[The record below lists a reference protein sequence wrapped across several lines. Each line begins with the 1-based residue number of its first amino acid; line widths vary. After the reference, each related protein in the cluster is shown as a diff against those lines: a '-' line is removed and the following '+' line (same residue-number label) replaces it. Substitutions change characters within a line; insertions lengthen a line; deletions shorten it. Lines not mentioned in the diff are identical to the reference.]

1 MMQMNALEIVGVC
14 SGIAG
19 VWLTAQKNIW
29 CFPIGLVNVIITTW
43 LVYEA
48 KLFADVLQQIMFA
61 SLLVIGWIKWHT
73 QTSEVFIAQIKN
85 AKEVV
90 LYMIMFIAITIAL
103 YAILVSYTQAAYP
116 LWDSIGT
123 ALSFVAQWM
132 IAKRKIE
139 NWLLWIP
146 VNIIY
151 IILYF
156 VKELPLYSALTHVYL
171 LMAVIGYFNWKSI
184 LIKQNID
191 RSAYS

>member
-29 CFPIGLVNVIITTW
+29 CFPIGLINVIITTW

-61 SLLVIGWIKWHT
+61 SLLVIGWIKWHK
-73 QTSEVFIAQIKN
+73 QTSEVNIAKIKN
-85 AKEVV
+85 ATEVI
-90 LYMIMFIAITIAL
+90 LYMIMFIAIASAL

-139 NWLLWIP
+139 NWLVWIP

-151 IILYF
+151 CILF
-156 VKELPLYSALTHVYL
+156 FAKELPLYSALTLVYL
-171 LMAVIGYFNWKSI
+171 LMAVIGYFNWKNI
-184 LIKQNID
+184 LQKQNTNGVAW
-191 RSAYS
+191 S